1 MFLCFHQ
8 RVAIVYLEF
17 PTVGNHSFETNQHPG
32 YLFYLNVLKL
42 HLLQVDEQKLCSIV
56 E

>member
-17 PTVGNHSFETNQHPG
+17 PTVGNHSFEPTSTR
-32 YLFYLNVLKL
+32 LFVLL
-42 HLLQVDEQKLCSIV
+42 RILELRLLQVDEQKLCSIV